1 MSQTPG
7 GIEGGMLNPIAGRMS
22 HYMDLLATR
31 QKLIA
36 SNVANAD
43 TPGYQTRDIDFQFEF
58 LSLAKGSQ
66 PSVVEAPGLA
76 NRNDGNNVSIDREM
90 RLLSETA
97 MRFSVAESL
106 LKGQIKAVRDAIQ
119 EGKGA

>member
-1 MSQTPG
+1 MSQSLGSPN
-7 GIEGGMLNPIAGRMS
+7 GILSPMAGRIA

-43 TPGYQTRDIDFQFEF
+43 TPGYQTKDIDFQFEF
-58 LSLAKGSQ
+58 LSLARGER
-66 PSVVEAPGLA
+66 PNIIEAPGLA
-76 NRNDGNNVSIDREM
+76 VRNDGNNVSLDREM

-97 MRFSVAESL
+97 MRFSVAETL
-106 LKGQIKAVRDAIQ
+106 LKGQIKSVRDAIQ
-119 EGKGA
+119 EGRNG

>member
-1 MSQTPG
+1 
-7 GIEGGMLNPIAGRMS
+7 MLNPIAGRMS

-36 SNVANAD
+36 SNVANSD